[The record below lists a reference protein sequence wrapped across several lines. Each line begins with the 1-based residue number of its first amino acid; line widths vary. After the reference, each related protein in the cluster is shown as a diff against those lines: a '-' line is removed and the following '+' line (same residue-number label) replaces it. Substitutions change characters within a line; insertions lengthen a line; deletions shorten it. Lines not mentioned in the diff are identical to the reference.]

1 MAEALSRATYG
12 DRIEAFS
19 AGVDPWPNLH
29 PMARELMTERGE
41 TFAGHYP
48 KHADTFTDTAL
59 DLVVTIG
66 DRAFRESPVFRGATK
81 RIHWAI
87 PDPADADGTSDSEK
101 VFRDALSNIESSLAS
116 LVTDLL

>member
-1 MAEALSRATYG
+1 MAEALCRSTCG

-19 AGVDPWPNLH
+19 AGVDPWPDLH
-29 PMARELMTERGE
+29 PMARKLMAERGE

-66 DRAFRESPVFRGATK
+66 DRALGESPVFRGAPK

-87 PDPADADGTSDSEK
+87 SDPVDADDTSESEK
-101 VFRDALSNIESSLAS
+101 VFRDALSDIEKSLTT
-116 LVTDLL
+116 LLTDVL